1 MAIIPLQILQ
11 LQEQGT
17 HILIEVT
24 LYETT
29 HLMVLDTGASKT
41 VFDKNQLEKIHA
53 NQFQLESTDTLSTG
67 LGTNN
72 MESFL
77 IHIPLFK
84 IHDWKIKNY
93 NAAVLDLS
101 SINYAYE
108 QMSLRP
114 VIGVIGGD
122 ILAPYG
128 AVIDYKKKTLKL
140 LKRKLKLKES
150 FMDMHT

>member
-41 VFDKNQLEKIHA
+41 VFDKNQLEKIHTD
-53 NQFQLESTDTLSTG
+53 QFQLESTDTLSTG

-72 MESFL
+72 MESF
-77 IHIPLFK
+77 F
-84 IHDWKIKNY
+84 DSY
-93 NAAVLDLS
+93 S
-101 SINYAYE
+101 S
-108 QMSLRP
+108 
-114 VIGVIGGD
+114 
-122 ILAPYG
+122 
-128 AVIDYKKKTLKL
+128 
-140 LKRKLKLKES
+140 
-150 FMDMHT
+150 F